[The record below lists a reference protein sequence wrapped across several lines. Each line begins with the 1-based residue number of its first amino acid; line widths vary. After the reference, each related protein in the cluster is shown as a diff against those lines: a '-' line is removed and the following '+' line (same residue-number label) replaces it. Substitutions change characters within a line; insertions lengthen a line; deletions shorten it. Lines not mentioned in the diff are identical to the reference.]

1 MTYFTRTLREALGKD
16 AAVTPELLGNPSFG
30 HHMAPSSPPSLWPV
44 ISLYTVQWIC
54 VLGTELKLSLRQG
67 PWND

>member
-1 MTYFTRTLREALGKD
+1 MGERCHVIPEVLVTQALVTTWLRL
-16 AAVTPELLGNPSFG
+16 
-30 HHMAPSSPPSLWPV
+30 SPQSLWPV
-44 ISLYTVQWIC
+44 ISLHTIQWLW